1 MSRSLLCSLL
11 SNLWTLKNF
20 RDLSI
25 HKLFSTRA
33 DLHRTVYTH
42 RKVKF
47 CNEYSVPKDKLEHF
61 KNKSSEVLLKEED
74 VVVSNDFGCDEK
86 FPITDDRVSHLLPAY
101 NEDRI
106 VRVYAKKPE
115 LVEAV
120 SKAFENLQVRMYGE
134 KTQVH
139 DTPKKKRIRSN

>member
-1 MSRSLLCSLL
+1 MLWIEISPSFPFVFSRILL
-11 SNLWTLKNF
+11 
-20 RDLSI
+20 
-25 HKLFSTRA
+25 HQ
-33 DLHRTVYTH
+33 
-42 RKVKF
+42 
-47 CNEYSVPKDKLEHF
+47 
-61 KNKSSEVLLKEED
+61 
-74 VVVSNDFGCDEK
+74 DFGCDEK

-120 SKAFENLQVRMYGE
+120 SEAFENLQLRMYGE

-139 DTPKKKRIRSN
+139 DTPKKKRMRSL